1 MRREKQAINKTVNHA
16 SPHVPT
22 TQTTNNIIFNE
33 KLLVSE
39 KVLLIIV
46 KGIGPCARICKEV
59 SIYMYAFL
67 IMLSGGF
74 LGETVLE
81 KIEEIGRKID
91 ELRDFLEDVFLT
103 TEECILLKEVDDIV
117 KKKRFGEL
125 KSLDEV

>member
-1 MRREKQAINKTVNHA
+1 
-16 SPHVPT
+16 
-22 TQTTNNIIFNE
+22 
-33 KLLVSE
+33 
-39 KVLLIIV
+39 
-46 KGIGPCARICKEV
+46 
-59 SIYMYAFL
+59 
-67 IMLSGGF
+67 MLSGGF